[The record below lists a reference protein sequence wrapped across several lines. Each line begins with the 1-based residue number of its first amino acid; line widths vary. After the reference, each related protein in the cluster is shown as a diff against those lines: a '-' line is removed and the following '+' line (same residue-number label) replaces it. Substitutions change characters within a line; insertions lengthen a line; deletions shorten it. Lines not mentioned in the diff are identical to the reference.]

1 MLVRFQHFITQ
12 QLTLYINWVVDSPTV
27 FLNNTL
33 RNTIER
39 LVRKSDLETSK
50 YATKI
55 SGTETTM
62 RKDGV

>member
-1 MLVRFQHFITQ
+1 
-12 QLTLYINWVVDSPTV
+12 V

-62 RKDGV
+62 GKDGV